1 MNTTASTTEGSTTDG
16 STTDGRVHYAAAQ
29 DWVVQLI
36 GSIRT
41 PADWERPTPCS
52 EFSVRQL
59 VQHLLATLDRAR
71 VIAEGGDP
79 NPMPRSVELPDDAL
93 LQGFS
98 SRLPGVRA
106 AWSDAAMQSSV
117 TVPPGVQVPG
127 HVAIWKY
134 ANEVVVHGWD
144 LACALG
150 LDAEAP
156 NGIAAPVLEHAAEAI
171 PAELRGGFVPFESVV
186 APTPGAGPTELLAN
200 WNGRDA
206 AAWVRN

>member
-1 MNTTASTTEGSTTDG
+1 MTDTTTTT
-16 STTDGRVHYAAAQ
+16 STTDGRVYYAAAQ
-29 DWVVQLI
+29 DWVVALI
-36 GSIRT
+36 GSVQD
-41 PADWERPTPCS
+41 AGDWDRPTPCS

-79 NPMPRSVELPDDAL
+79 NPMPRSVDLPDDEL

-117 TVPPGVQVPG
+117 TVPPGVQMPG
-127 HVAIWKY
+127 HVGVWKY
-134 ANEVVVHGWD
+134 ANEVLVHGWD
-144 LACALG
+144 LASALG
-150 LDAEAP
+150 LPAEAP
-156 NGIAAPVLEHAAEAI
+156 DGVAAPVLEHAAEAI
-171 PAELRGGFVPFESVV
+171 PAEMRGGFVPFEPVV
-186 APTPGAGPTELLAN
+186 TPRTGAGPTERLAN

-206 AAWVRN
+206 EGWNRS